1 MTLPLWCT
9 GRPLGTWRGTS
20 SSAGTSR
27 RCAVGFSWISPH
39 KEREAWKRRNLEGW
53 QEGHAVATTVPFICR
68 CVPGCHGT
76 WADGQRKKKMSLNF
90 CTRQF
95 RAQRDRCYYQG
106 GDFSP
111 FNIVD
116 AQHWP
121 GLSVTWRLLQ
131 GGRSLVL
138 PRELELPGLSVLAWH
153 WVHVGPGFWEVL
165 LSKMCNMRRCSCF
178 LFSRLYLLQC
188 VFINS

>member
-116 AQHWP
+116 AQRWP
-121 GLSVTWRLLQ
+121 GLSVTWKLLQESCFTQRARTSRPFGPGMALGSCWSRLL
-131 GGRSLVL
+131 RSASEQNVQY
-138 PRELELPGLSVLAWH
+138 E
-153 WVHVGPGFWEVL
+153 
-165 LSKMCNMRRCSCF
+165 KM
-178 LFSRLYLLQC
+178 
-188 VFINS
+188 